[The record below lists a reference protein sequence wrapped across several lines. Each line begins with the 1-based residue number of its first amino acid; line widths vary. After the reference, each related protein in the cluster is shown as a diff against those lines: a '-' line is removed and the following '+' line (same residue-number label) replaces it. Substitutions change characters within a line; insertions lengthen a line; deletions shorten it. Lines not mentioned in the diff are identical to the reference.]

1 MDSNK
6 VLKALFNVLALSAV
20 AAAAFS
26 CTVRQLD
33 EDLQSA
39 PNGERLEFTA
49 SIEDEAQTRSSVD
62 ANLNFY
68 WSPGDQVSLF
78 YGPSGNTAGS
88 LFTAQNTEITQSTT
102 FTGTISAFTGM
113 GNDGVPLS
121 FWSVS
126 PYLAS
131 NRSDGNS
138 VQATLPTV
146 QQAVAENF
154 ASNTMLMVAK
164 SYALSLSFKHVGA
177 MLHIRMSRSD
187 IVSVT
192 FQGNAGETVAG
203 RVSVTMDSS
212 GKPVWSPI
220 NGQGSKY
227 VMLKKPDGF
236 VAGTYYYLYFLPQTF
251 AQGWS
256 LTFET
261 RDGQTGTYTS
271 NNSITFARAAS
282 RNVNNLDARVTTWEA
297 AAEYVEMGPG
307 IFWATKNVGADS
319 PEEYGDYFAWGE
331 TTPKTT
337 FSWNNYKWGTQ
348 TSFSRYVTKSSLGTI
363 DNLTTLLPEDDAA
376 TVNLGGKWRTPTR
389 EEWKWLNDNCEWTR
403 TDGGYLVT
411 SNVQGYE
418 GNSIFLPAG
427 GCIYSSPQDVGS
439 NGYYWSSTLDADSD
453 GAYTH
458 YLNIDASNSYHQ
470 ESDDWRYPGITV
482 RAVYDP
488 SFISGHKYVEMGD
501 GLKWAT
507 CNVGAS
513 KPEDYGD
520 YFAWGETA
528 AKTDYSW
535 ATYKWMQSGQS
546 AWKYITKYTFADG
559 KTEGIWYDGET
570 FKGDNGDGVEH
581 KELASYDY
589 ADDVA
594 RYNWDGSWR
603 IPTDAEWTWLREN
616 CTWSW
621 KTTSD
626 GYANNGMLVTS
637 KVSGY
642 EGNCIFLPA
651 AGYRLGTSL
660 NLAGSNGYYWSSSLS
675 ERYSDLAR
683 LVYFNS
689 REVFR
694 DYDGR
699 YLGFSVRPVS
709 D

>member
-1 MDSNK
+1 M
-6 VLKALFNVLALSAV
+6 
-20 AAAAFS
+20 
-26 CTVRQLD
+26 
-33 EDLQSA
+33 
-39 PNGERLEFTA
+39 
-49 SIEDEAQTRSSVD
+49 
-62 ANLNFY
+62 
-68 WSPGDQVSLF
+68 
-78 YGPSGNTAGS
+78 
-88 LFTAQNTEITQSTT
+88 
-102 FTGTISAFTGM
+102 
-113 GNDGVPLS
+113 
-121 FWSVS
+121 
-126 PYLAS
+126 
-131 NRSDGNS
+131 
-138 VQATLPTV
+138 
-146 QQAVAENF
+146 
-154 ASNTMLMVAK
+154 
-164 SYALSLSFKHVGA
+164 
-177 MLHIRMSRSD
+177 
-187 IVSVT
+187 
-192 FQGNAGETVAG
+192 
-203 RVSVTMDSS
+203 
-212 GKPVWSPI
+212 
-220 NGQGSKY
+220 
-227 VMLKKPDGF
+227 
-236 VAGTYYYLYFLPQTF
+236 
-251 AQGWS
+251 
-256 LTFET
+256 
-261 RDGQTGTYTS
+261 
-271 NNSITFARAAS
+271 
-282 RNVNNLDARVTTWEA
+282 NNLDARVTTWEA

-660 NLAGSNGYYWSSSLS
+660 NLAGSNGYY
-675 ERYSDLAR
+675 
-683 LVYFNS
+683 
-689 REVFR
+689 
-694 DYDGR
+694 
-699 YLGFSVRPVS
+699 
-709 D
+709 